1 VGKSNIAPV
10 LYLLII
16 AVLIITS
23 AMNDVEL
30 DRAFGFVVHDV
41 ARLLAKRF
49 DQRAKSLGLTRAQ
62 WRALAFLAREEGV
75 SQARLADILE
85 VEPITL
91 VRLVDRMEEAGWVVR
106 RPHPTDRR
114 LRLLFLTEKARDTF
128 ARMRVIGAK
137 VRAEALTGLTTEE
150 HDLLIDLLLRV
161 RTNLSEPVADPVNP
175 QPFASETPDATA
187 AWSAKG

>member
-1 VGKSNIAPV
+1 
-10 LYLLII
+10 
-16 AVLIITS
+16 
-23 AMNDVEL
+23 MNDVEL

-62 WRALAFLAREEGV
+62 WRALAFLAREEGI

-106 RPHPTDRR
+106 RAHPTDRR

-137 VRAEALTGLTTEE
+137 VRAEALAGLTSEE

-161 RTNLSEPVADPVNP
+161 RTNLSEPVTEPVGSEP
-175 QPFASETPDATA
+175 SGSASPDAA
-187 AWSAKG
+187 VAWRVKG

>member
-1 VGKSNIAPV
+1 
-10 LYLLII
+10 
-16 AVLIITS
+16 
-23 AMNDVEL
+23 MNDVEL

-62 WRALAFLAREEGV
+62 WRALAFLAREEGI
-75 SQARLADILE
+75 SQARLSDILE

-128 ARMRVIGAK
+128 ARMRVITRTCA
-137 VRAEALTGLTTEE
+137 GLMRRG
-150 HDLLIDLLLRV
+150 LRGFNA
-161 RTNLSEPVADPVNP
+161 RPAIARVADSLLTPMPRPLETYFRIVS
-175 QPFASETPDATA
+175 QPPISSNISSD
-187 AWSAKG
+187 S

>member
-1 VGKSNIAPV
+1 
-10 LYLLII
+10 
-16 AVLIITS
+16 
-23 AMNDVEL
+23 MNDIEL

-62 WRALAFLAREEGV
+62 WRALAFLAREEGIN
-75 SQARLADILE
+75 QARLAEMLE

-91 VRLVDRMEEAGWVVR
+91 VRLIDRMEEAGWVVR

-114 LRLLFLTEKARDTF
+114 LRLLYLTEKAHAIF
-128 ARMRVIGAK
+128 ARMRVIGAT
-137 VRAEALTGLTTEE
+137 VREEALGGLTGEE
-150 HDLLIDLLLRV
+150 GETLIDLLLRV
-161 RTNLSEPVADPVNP
+161 RANLSEPATEP
-175 QPFASETPDATA
+175 AGSEPEVRAR